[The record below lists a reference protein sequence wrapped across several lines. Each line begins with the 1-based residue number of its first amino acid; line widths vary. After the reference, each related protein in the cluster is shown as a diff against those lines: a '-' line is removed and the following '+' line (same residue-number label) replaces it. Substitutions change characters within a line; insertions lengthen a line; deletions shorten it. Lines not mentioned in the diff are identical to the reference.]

1 MNHRLWPSGDGGHV
15 DVGKVTL
22 SKSVFTKV
30 EGFFQSLYEA
40 ILGRLEEKKTV
51 SQKHVYSALQHCPLC
66 PSAGGKL
73 TTLK

>member
-1 MNHRLWPSGDGGHV
+1 MNHRLWPSGDGCHV

-40 ILGRLEEKKTV
+40 ILGRLEEKKLSVKNMFIQLFNTV
-51 SQKHVYSALQHCPLC
+51 LSVLQPEV
-66 PSAGGKL
+66 S
-73 TTLK
+73 